1 VHIIKIKQFVAI
13 ILISLIA
20 FTQSPKA
27 IITSDTYKQG
37 IYNISEIKEFNAVA
51 KLVTPN
57 NITSLIINVTSLII
71 VDSSSNEKL
80 YKRFDT
86 VDEVITLGFIKDGDI
101 IIIAGTGEI
110 SITFNN

>member
-1 VHIIKIKQFVAI
+1 MKIKQFLAI

-37 IYNISEIKEFNAVA
+37 IYNISEIKEFNANA
-51 KLVTPN
+51 KLITPN
-57 NITSLIINVTSLII
+57 NITSLIII
-71 VDSSSNEKL
+71 DSNGNQKF

-86 VDEVITLGFIKDGDI
+86 INQVVNLGYIKDGDL
-101 IIIAGTGEI
+101 IAIVGTGEI
-110 SITFNN
+110 ALTFSK

>member
-1 VHIIKIKQFVAI
+1 MKIKQFVAI

-37 IYNISEIKEFNAVA
+37 IYNISEIKEFNANA
-51 KLVTPN
+51 KLITPN
-57 NITSLIINVTSLII
+57 NVTSLII
-71 VDSSSNEKL
+71 IDSNGNQKF

-86 VDEVITLGFIKDGDI
+86 INQVINLGSIKDGDL
-101 IIIAGTGEI
+101 IAVVGTGEI
-110 SITFNN
+110 AITFTK